1 MTEKHLSNPQQNY
14 LRPTA
19 FNPIVSGMNA
29 YQQLEKSF
37 DRMSALDHAA
47 AILDWDESVMMPTQ
61 SGSARASAQ
70 SELKVMKHEILTNPQ
85 LLDLLHQAEATSSSQ
100 SPWEQANLREIKRTI
115 LRAHAV
121 EKDLVEAY
129 SLASSECQQA
139 WRVLRSENN
148 WKDFFPLFDK
158 LVNLAKHEA
167 SQRAQT
173 MKMSE
178 YDCLLEQFS
187 PGIDSQT
194 ISSLFDQV
202 KLFLPPLI
210 QDIIEHQRS
219 INLSVSLP
227 SVTIEAQKELGLAL
241 MSSLGFDF
249 SRGRLDTSHHPFCG
263 GVSQDVRITTRYS
276 NSNFIGSLMGVL
288 HETGHALYEQNLPEK
303 WVRQPVGMARGMDIH
318 ESQSLFFENFIGR
331 NKQFFQFL
339 FPMIKNHLFKNTDS
353 SSNLEQTIFHRL
365 NQVKKSFIRVDA
377 DEATYPMHIILRYE
391 IERDLIT
398 NKLSAKDLPEIWDAK
413 MQSYLGLSTK
423 NDFKN
428 GCMQDV
434 HWPSGAFGYF
444 PSYSLG
450 SMFAA
455 QIFFTLKKDLP
466 HFYDHL
472 HQGNLTAVKDWL
484 KNKIWSKGSLM
495 NSPEIILSATN
506 EPLNPLHFKNYL
518 QEKYLK

>member
-1 MTEKHLSNPQQNY
+1 
-14 LRPTA
+14 
-19 FNPIVSGMNA
+19 MNA
-29 YQQLEKSF
+29 YHKLEKSF
-37 DRMSALDHAA
+37 DRITALDHAA
-47 AILDWDESVMMPTQ
+47 AILDWDESVMMPSQ

-70 SELKVMKHEILTNPQ
+70 SELKVMKHEILTNPH
-85 LLDLLHQAEATSSSQ
+85 LLELIHTAEAAQLTST
-100 SPWEQANLREIKRTI
+100 PWEQANLREMKRTI
-115 LRAHAV
+115 LRACAV

-148 WKDFFPLFDK
+148 WKDFFPLFEK

-167 SQRAQT
+167 SQRAQV

-187 PGIDSQT
+187 PGIDSQM

-210 QDIIEHQRS
+210 QEIVDHQKS
-219 INLSVSLP
+219 IDLAAALP
-227 SVTIEAQKELGLAL
+227 SASIDSQKELGLAI
-241 MSSLGFDF
+241 MASLGFDF

-263 GVSQDVRITTRYS
+263 GVPQDVRITTRYN

-303 WVRQPVGMARGMDIH
+303 WIRQPVGMSRGMDIH
-318 ESQSLFFENFIGR
+318 ESQSLFFENYIGR
-331 NKQFFQFL
+331 SNQFFQFL
-339 FPMIKNHLFKNTDS
+339 FPMIKSYLFNNTES
-353 SSNLEQTIFHRL
+353 PSNLEQTIFHRL
-365 NQVKKSFIRVDA
+365 NRVKKSFIRVDA

-398 NKLSAKDLPEIWDAK
+398 NKLQAKDLPDIWDAK

-455 QIFFTLKKDLP
+455 QIFSTLKNELP
-466 HFYDHL
+466 EFNNHL
-472 HQGNLTAVKDWL
+472 QQGNLSPVKDWL
-484 KNKIWSKGSLM
+484 KNKIWSQGSLM
-495 NSPEIILSATN
+495 SSPDIILNSTGEN
-506 EPLNPLHFKNYL
+506 LNPLHFKNYL
-518 QEKYLK
+518 REKYLD